1 MQVLS
6 FKENP
11 DYEMPGDR
19 NRDNVYEV
27 TVRASDGGLN
37 TDYKLII
44 KVINQVRRCQRL
56 SCRRRTRR

>member
-37 TDYKLII
+37 TDYKVIV
-44 KVINQVRRCQRL
+44 KVTNQEEDAKG
-56 SCRRRTRR
+56 